1 MCEKKNIQII
11 HLKRFLSK
19 PTHWARVNKLDF
31 DNVSKKTLN
40 FSWFFPLNCNEKW
53 LPIITIVI
61 RLSLQSLNSNN
72 KCVDLPKN
80 IFMNNLLD
88 KPYLCVFCAK
98 YVMRIEV
105 FNAFKRFVRNFI
117 LTNEESCQFARDIIK
132 LVIIDHLVFCN

>member
-1 MCEKKNIQII
+1 M
-11 HLKRFLSK
+11 
-19 PTHWARVNKLDF
+19 NK
-31 DNVSKKTLN
+31 
-40 FSWFFPLNCNEKW
+40 
-53 LPIITIVI
+53 
-61 RLSLQSLNSNN
+61 
-72 KCVDLPKN
+72 
-80 IFMNNLLD
+80 LLD